1 MLNSKKVQIH
11 TLLGETWSEKPRLFG
26 RDETKFLDQFNYTEI
41 YSNVYLSCF
50 VPEILFW
57 AKTWFKK

>member
-11 TLLGETWSEKPRLFG
+11 TLLRETWSEKPRLFG
-26 RDETKFLDQFNYTEI
+26 RDETKFLDQFNYLEN

-50 VPEILFW
+50 VPEIIF
-57 AKTWFKK
+57 